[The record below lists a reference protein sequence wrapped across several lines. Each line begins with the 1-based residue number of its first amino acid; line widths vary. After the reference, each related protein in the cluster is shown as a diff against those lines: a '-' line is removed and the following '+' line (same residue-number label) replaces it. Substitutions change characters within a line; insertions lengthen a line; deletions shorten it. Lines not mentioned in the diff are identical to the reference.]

1 MAVQT
6 KICGVTTPE
15 AVQAAVAGGA
25 THIGL
30 VFFAKS
36 PRNITLENARDL
48 NAQLPSFLK
57 IVALVIDPK
66 HIFIDEIKAYLPKLN
81 AVQFHGEETP
91 EFIARF
97 KSPGLELWKAVPIR
111 SEADV
116 KGAERYVGAADR
128 ILYDAKPP
136 KGADLPGGTGLRFDW
151 SLLQGIQHPLP
162 WVLAGGLD
170 AQNVAEAHR
179 VTGADF
185 FDVSSGVETMPGVK
199 DVDKISAFL
208 KATNNL

>member
-66 HIFIDEIKAYLPKLN
+66 HIFIDEIKA
-81 AVQFHGEETP
+81 
-91 EFIARF
+91 
-97 KSPGLELWKAVPIR
+97 
-111 SEADV
+111 
-116 KGAERYVGAADR
+116 
-128 ILYDAKPP
+128 
-136 KGADLPGGTGLRFDW
+136 
-151 SLLQGIQHPLP
+151 
-162 WVLAGGLD
+162 
-170 AQNVAEAHR
+170 
-179 VTGADF
+179 
-185 FDVSSGVETMPGVK
+185 
-199 DVDKISAFL
+199 
-208 KATNNL
+208 

>member
-15 AVQAAVAGGA
+15 AVQAAIAGGA

-36 PRNITLENARDL
+36 PRNITLENARNL
-48 NAQLPSFLK
+48 TASLPSFLK
-57 IVALVIDPK
+57 IVALVFDPE
-66 HIFIDEIKAYLPKLN
+66 HIFIDEIKAHLPKLD
-81 AVQFHGEETP
+81 AIQFHGEEAP

-116 KGAERYVGAADR
+116 RGADRYVGAADR

-136 KGADLPGGTGLRFDW
+136 VGADLPGGTGLRFDW
-151 SLLQGIQHPLP
+151 SLLQGIRHPLP

-179 VTGADF
+179 VTGANF
-185 FDVSSGVETMPGVK
+185 FDVSSGVESTLGVK

-208 KATNNL
+208 KATSNL

>member
-30 VFFAKS
+30 VFFPKS
-36 PRNITLENARDL
+36 PRNISHETARSL
-48 NAQLPSFLK
+48 TSGLPSFLK
-57 IVALVIDPK
+57 IVALVVDPEAEFLDR
-66 HIFIDEIKAYLPKLN
+66 ITALLPKLD
-81 AVQFHGEETP
+81 AIQFHGDEP
-91 EFIARF
+91 AEFIARF
-97 KSPGLELWKAVPIR
+97 RTAECELWKAVPIR

-116 KGAERYVGAADR
+116 MGAQLYAGAADR

-136 KGADLPGGTGLRFDW
+136 VGADLPGGTGLRFDW
-151 SLLQGIQHPLP
+151 SLLQGIRHPLP
-162 WVLAGGLD
+162 WILAGGLD

-185 FDVSSGVETMPGVK
+185 FDVSSGVESKPGVK

>member
-15 AVQAAVAGGA
+15 AVQASVAGGA

-36 PRNITLENARDL
+36 PRNITLENARNL
-48 NAQLPSFLK
+48 TASLPSFLK
-57 IVALVIDPK
+57 IVALVVDPE
-66 HIFIDEIKAYLPKLN
+66 HIFIDEIKAHLPKLD
-81 AVQFHGEETP
+81 AIQFHGEEAP

-97 KSPGLELWKAVPIR
+97 KSPGIELWKAVPIR

-116 KGAERYVGAADR
+116 KGADRYVGAADR

-136 KGADLPGGTGLRFDW
+136 VGADLPGGTGLRFDW
-151 SLLQGIQHPLP
+151 SLLQGIRHPLP

-179 VTGADF
+179 VTGANF
-185 FDVSSGVETMPGVK
+185 LDVSSGVESTPGVK

-208 KATNNL
+208 KATSNL

>member
-15 AVQAAVAGGA
+15 AVQAAIAGGA

-36 PRNITLENARDL
+36 PRNITLESARNL
-48 NAQLPSFLK
+48 TTSLPSFLK
-57 IVALVIDPK
+57 IVALVVDPE
-66 HIFIDEIKAYLPKLN
+66 HIFIDEVKAYLPKLD

-91 EFIARF
+91 ELIARF

-116 KGAERYVGAADR
+116 KGAENYVGAADR

-136 KGADLPGGTGLRFDW
+136 KGAHLPGGSGLRFDW
-151 SLLQGIQHPLP
+151 SLLRGIRHPLP

-185 FDVSSGVETMPGVK
+185 FDVSSGVEATPGLK

>member
-15 AVQAAVAGGA
+15 AVQAAVAGDA

-36 PRNITLENARDL
+36 PRNITLENARYL
-48 NAQLPSFLK
+48 TSALPSALN
-57 IVALVIDPK
+57 IVALVVDPE
-66 HIFIDEIKAYLPKLN
+66 HIFIDEMKANLPRLN
-81 AVQFHGEETP
+81 AIQFHGDEPP

-97 KSPGLELWKAVPIR
+97 KSSELEMWKAVAVR
-111 SEADV
+111 SDADV
-116 KGAERYVGAADR
+116 QGAERYVGAADR

-136 KGADLPGGTGLRFDW
+136 VGSDLPGGTGLRFDW
-151 SLLQGIQHPLP
+151 SLLQGVQHPLP

-179 VTGADF
+179 VTGANF
-185 FDVSSGVETMPGVK
+185 FDVSSGVEIMPGVK

>member
-15 AVQAAVAGGA
+15 AVQAAIAGGA

-30 VFFAKS
+30 VFFSKS
-36 PRNITLENARDL
+36 PRNITLEQAKSL
-48 NAQLPSFLK
+48 TSSLPLFLK
-57 IVALVIDPK
+57 VVALIVDPE
-66 HIFIDEIKAYLPKLN
+66 HIFIDEIKTSLPRLN
-81 AVQFHGEETP
+81 AIQFHGDEPP
-91 EFIARF
+91 EFIARI
-97 KSPGLELWKAVPIR
+97 KSPALELWKAVPIR

-116 KGAERYVGAADR
+116 KVTQRYVGAADR

-179 VTGADF
+179 VTGAEF
-185 FDVSSGVETMPGVK
+185 FDVSSGVETTPGVK